1 MVATRRSL
9 SPAPKRAASP
19 ARKPA
24 ARAKSPARKKKA
36 GGNKPFIL
44 LDPKRMPFWL
54 YAPNLLGYIR
64 VATLVY
70 AMYESDP
77 GSSMAATCLALS
89 LAIDYVDG
97 PCARRF
103 DMCTKFGDLLDHVC
117 DHISMFWLVYI
128 TSAWRAR
135 ILGDL
140 EPANLGRLTP

>member
-1 MVATRRSL
+1 MLHKPRNLTPPPQRCKMVATRRSL

-36 GGNKPFIL
+36 GGKSAPFIL

-70 AMYESDP
+70 AMYERTRGRVWQPRAS
-77 GSSMAATCLALS
+77 
-89 LAIDYVDG
+89 
-97 PCARRF
+97 PCR
-103 DMCTKFGDLLDHVC
+103 
-117 DHISMFWLVYI
+117 
-128 TSAWRAR
+128 
-135 ILGDL
+135 
-140 EPANLGRLTP
+140 

>member
-36 GGNKPFIL
+36 KAGPFIL

-117 DHISMFWLVYI
+117 DLSLIHI
-128 TSAWRAR
+128 
-135 ILGDL
+135 
-140 EPANLGRLTP
+140 